1 MTRTY
6 GAGSRLLLE
15 LTLLSVALS
24 AAAVGSLMGCQKDE
38 GVIVVDVDAGSG
50 TSASGGSGEPGG
62 LPGSGG
68 GEIGGNE
75 GGSGGVPG
83 NLIDAQPAEAA
94 PETAEMPPVAIVE
107 PSVDAG
113 ADAPITP
120 PTYQG
125 HPWNDVAQVI
135 PGMLPA
141 AFFDQGGEGVAY
153 HDSDPNNTGADQ
165 ARAASAAVPEATF
178 RTTEGVDLGST
189 RAMTDKYVDSSPL
202 QAGQLYVGWTVAG
215 EWINYTVNVTAAGHY
230 TISALMAT
238 RGDGARVTFTLED
251 GTTTGPRALP
261 WTHSVNAWRFVDN
274 IAALD
279 LTAGTHV
286 LTMKF
291 ETPDI
296 NIEYL
301 TFVAN

>member
-6 GAGSRLLLE
+6 GSGSRLLLP
-15 LTLLSVALS
+15 LTLWSLALP
-24 AAAVGSLMGCQKDE
+24 AAGVGGLVGCQKDE
-38 GVIVVDVDAGSG
+38 GIIMVEIDAGPG
-50 TSASGGSGEPGG
+50 TGGSGDPSGST
-62 LPGSGG
+62 GSGG

-75 GGSGGVPG
+75 GGSGGSPG
-83 NLIDAQPAEAA
+83 DMIDAQTAEVA
-94 PETAEMPPVAIVE
+94 PETSEMPPVVE

-135 PGMLPA
+135 PGVVQA
-141 AFFDQGGEGVAY
+141 AFFDQGGERVAY

-165 ARAASAAVPEATF
+165 ARAANAAVPEATF

-230 TISALMAT
+230 TISALVAT
-238 RGDGARVTFTLED
+238 LSDGARVTFTLED

-261 WTHSVNAWRFVDN
+261 WTHSVNAWRFGDN

-279 LTAGTHV
+279 LAAGTHV

>member
-1 MTRTY
+1 M
-6 GAGSRLLLE
+6 A
-15 LTLLSVALS
+15 LTLWSLAVP
-24 AAAVGSLMGCQKDE
+24 AATIVGLMGCQKDE
-38 GVIVVDVDAGSG
+38 GVIVVDSDAGSG
-50 TSASGGSGEPGG
+50 GGASGGGGDPSGG
-62 LPGSGG
+62 LGSGG
-68 GEIGGNE
+68 AASGGIE
-75 GGSGGVPG
+75 GGDGGG
-83 NLIDAQPAEAA
+83 AGDLLDALPTEVA
-94 PETAEMPPVAIVE
+94 PETSEMPPVVE

-113 ADAPITP
+113 ADAPTTMP
-120 PTYQG
+120 QSR
-125 HPWNDVAQVI
+125 PWNDVAQVI
-135 PGMLPA
+135 PGMLQA
-141 AFFDQGGEGVAY
+141 AFYDQGGEGVAY

-165 ARAASAAVPEATF
+165 ARAANAMVPEATF

-215 EWINYTVNVTAAGHY
+215 EWINYTVNVTATGHY

-238 RGDGARVTFTLED
+238 LSDGARVTFTLED

-261 WTHSVNAWRFVDN
+261 WTHSLNAWRFVDN